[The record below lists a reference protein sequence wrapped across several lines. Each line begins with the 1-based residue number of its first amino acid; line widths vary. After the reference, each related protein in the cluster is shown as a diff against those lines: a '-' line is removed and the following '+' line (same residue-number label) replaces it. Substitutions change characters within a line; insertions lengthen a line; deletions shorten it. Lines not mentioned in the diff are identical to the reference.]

1 MSEVANLYNVG
12 SSPTLAFKI
21 GITKGAYRQLVDRL
35 LCMQEAAGSSPAV
48 SILIHR
54 MKYLIQKDKRNR
66 RSERY
71 GESVP
76 GLCTHRPSHSGSWS

>member
-48 SILIHR
+48 SI
-54 MKYLIQKDKRNR
+54 Y
-66 RSERY
+66 
-71 GESVP
+71 
-76 GLCTHRPSHSGSWS
+76 

>member
-35 LCMQEAAGSSPAV
+35 LCMQEVSGSSPDIS
-48 SILIHR
+48 SIFINDRIIIILFI
-54 MKYLIQKDKRNR
+54 
-66 RSERY
+66 RSSNIIISNY
-71 GESVP
+71 GN
-76 GLCTHRPSHSGSWS
+76 